1 MTWTYT
7 TSPAGVRDLVRLY
20 VNDTDSTNQ
29 IYQDEELDMFLG
41 QNSGDPRLAAA
52 DALDALANK
61 YAMNAISYS
70 VTGFSMNRTA
80 IAAQLRAQAKQLRD
94 VAAAEPFEFESMTD
108 NFIDAQGIDRSNYSN
123 TPDDL

>member
-7 TSPAGVRDLVRLY
+7 TSPLGTRDFVRLM
-20 VNDTDSTNQ
+20 VSDTDSTNP
-29 IYQDEELDMFLG
+29 IFQDEELDALLSR
-41 QNSGDPRLAAA
+41 NSGDPRLAAA

-80 IAAQLRAQAKQLRD
+80 IAAQLRSQAKQLRD
-94 VAAAEPFEFESMTD
+94 VAMSEPFEFESITD
-108 NFIDAQGIDRSNYSN
+108 NFIDVQGFDRSNYSD
-123 TPDDL
+123 TPGNV